1 LTPQNRIPEL
11 DLLRGFC
18 ILVMIAV
25 HAIYDLTELY
35 AVFTAYPPL
44 FALLKEQGGAVFFLI
59 AGISATLGRHSLKRG
74 LQVFFC
80 GLAASAVTA
89 AAGFLP
95 IRFGVL
101 HCLGVCMMLQR
112 VFRAIPSGA
121 LPILGAGIALLGA
134 VFARTAVSAPLL
146 YPLGLTR
153 PDFQS
158 ADYFPLF
165 PFLGYFLAG
174 GWLGRT
180 LYAHRRS
187 LFSADFSSPLSRF
200 LRFCGRHSLLLYLA
214 HQPVLIVLI
223 EAAIFTGGVFLEP

>member
-1 LTPQNRIPEL
+1 MTPQNRIPEL

-25 HAIYDLTELY
+25 HAIYDLRELY
-35 AVFTAYPPL
+35 ALFPAYPPL
-44 FALLKEQGGAVFFLI
+44 FSLLKEQGGAVFFLI
-59 AGISATLGRHSLKRG
+59 SGISATLGRHSLKRG

-80 GLAASAVTA
+80 GLAVSTVTA

-101 HCLGVCMMLQR
+101 HCLGICMLLWAL
-112 VFRAIPSGA
+112 FRSLPSGV
-121 LPILGAGIALLGA
+121 LLSLGA
-134 VFARTAVSAPLL
+134 VAIVLGAAVARMAVSAPFL
-146 YPLGLTR
+146 YPLGLAR

-174 GWLGRT
+174 GWLGRKC
-180 LYAHRRS
+180 YPNRRS
-187 LFSADFSSPLSRF
+187 LFSAAFSSPLSRF
-200 LRFCGRHSLLLYLA
+200 LRFCGRHSLLLYLS
-214 HQPVLIVLI
+214 HQPVLIGLI
-223 EAAIFTGGVFLEP
+223 EAAIFTGGVFLET